1 MITSGTFGGTNA
13 ETNTGAGSGT
23 DGSTKRPRG
32 NRAGWK
38 IQQKR
43 RREEWEAQGGKGGWN
58 SKRHS
63 GGYTSDDWKAWK
75 RETAARA
82 WNQRMMDRGADSD
95 KGKGKEKGGRQ
106 REGFHQ
112 GVRKINTRNGVILD

>member
-1 MITSGTFGGTNA
+1 MQ
-13 ETNTGAGSGT
+13 
-23 DGSTKRPRG
+23 
-32 NRAGWK
+32 
-38 IQQKR
+38 QQKR
-43 RREEWEAQGGKGGWN
+43 LREEKEAQGAKGGWS
-58 SKRHS
+58 SKRHPR
-63 GGYTSDDWKAWK
+63 GYTSDDWKAWK

-95 KGKGKEKGGRQ
+95 KSKGKEKGGRQ